1 MCVREASLVP
11 RSYTCC
17 ALPHAAVTSRSYK
30 KAKETAVRDIP
41 SPNGYRRC
49 TVPGRHPNI
58 YWVDRVRA
66 RCAIIAR
73 LLGGRPQEAEMV
85 LRVFQFLPSSIHTT
99 SYIRKYIIRSHLSR
113 RVGFRSYTSHMLERT
128 RMFRRE
134 RDTMSYVFAIRL
146 FSLDELKSIAHPYMF
161 HG

>member
-1 MCVREASLVP
+1 MCVRREASLVL
-11 RSYTCC
+11 RSNTCC
-17 ALPHAAVTSRSYK
+17 ALSHAALTSRRRRRQPFLAYPQQ
-30 KAKETAVRDIP
+30 TGIGGVRYP
-41 SPNGYRRC
+41 GKHL
-49 TVPGRHPNI
+49 PGRS
-58 YWVDRVRA
+58 YTSTVFDSSE
-66 RCAIIAR
+66 IAR
-73 LLGGRPQEAEMV
+73 GQASRSRGISARLSAPAEQHPYN
-85 LRVFQFLPSSIHTT
+85 RISI
-99 SYIRKYIIRSHLSR
+99 YISLIRSHLSR

>member
-66 RCAIIAR
+66 RCAIRAR
-73 LLGGRPQEAEMV
+73 LLGARSQELEMV
-85 LRVFQFLPSSIHTT
+85 LRVFQLLPSSIHTT
-99 SYIRKYIIRSHLSR
+99 SYIRTYRTFAVVPEGGISQLHISHLGTYMHASP
-113 RVGFRSYTSHMLERT
+113 GKSYNELRT
-128 RMFRRE
+128 
-134 RDTMSYVFAIRL
+134 
-146 FSLDELKSIAHPYMF
+146 
-161 HG
+161 